1 MNETHIWSFRGLEEV
16 QGWRFLARCSGLQGS
31 TPVVLNEGVPE
42 DAAPTS
48 LCLCRSPTILRRPE
62 TEFNSM
68 SLKDKKQKKEK
79 WNSETCDQNRK
90 NEPTFW
96 TKKMESAQSQ
106 DLLLL
111 QEPPGSSRGRRASNM
126 ESMEHWITWWLAN
139 PMPRPKPVGIHPPFV
154 CLSNCGGTGQ
164 GIQRQAPNCNCISA
178 LRTTCGWFGN
188 TPGHKLALWKVA
200 SRAEL
205 RKSYMHLHAM
215 HGIIF

>member
-1 MNETHIWSFRGLEEV
+1 MYDFLCSWYMHETHIWSFRGLEEV
-16 QGWRFLARCSGLQGS
+16 QGWRFLHGGTWGCSPNQLVLV
-31 TPVVLNEGVPE
+31 PVSDDPQK
-42 DAAPTS
+42 T
-48 LCLCRSPTILRRPE
+48 RSWVQFHESKRQEAQR
-62 TEFNSM
+62 
-68 SLKDKKQKKEK
+68 K
-79 WNSETCDQNRK
+79 SETCDQNRK
-90 NEPTFW
+90 NDSTFW

-178 LRTTCGWFGN
+178 LRTTCGGFGN